1 MGRERPPAGKSQ
13 AESATTSTA
22 LPATAAAAS
31 ASVPAGV
38 PVRLRWLKRMAAVL
52 GVLLIIVTTIGLI
65 GVQSQFGARVAWRA
79 VTALLPGTL
88 SGELDGGTLRNGL
101 TVRNLVYRS
110 PGAVVRIDAMQA
122 DWKLFQAPLTL
133 DAPGIHL
140 GTADVTLLPTP
151 PKPRVLPAEIRL
163 PLALDLHRVVI
174 DKVLVHQ
181 DAVTIAVSDIRLQMH
196 SDRMQHVFTLESAV
210 TPLGT
215 VAAALQLNG
224 RRPFALSGTARL
236 AGAATANPYRV
247 AARLS
252 GSLEQLGIAAEASDA
267 RLNGNAVIEAAP
279 FAAVQLRRAQVQLH
293 HLDPQV
299 FNAGLPHADLDII
312 AALQPTNTTAVD
324 LAKLTVAGPV
334 AITNALPGA
343 IDKGLLPLTSAGA
356 DVLLDAQH
364 QQLVAVHMLLTGAA
378 TLDGTG
384 EMRGDSGS
392 MVLQARGLNLQA
404 LHSALRPSALAGP
417 LTVRIAGATQ
427 QVNLKLADAFMS
439 ADAAIEL
446 GPKLI
451 TLKSATLRAGPAE
464 LALNATL
471 TRDAQ
476 AAYTA
481 AGKLTNFNPGLFMAT
496 LPPAHSGTG
505 VSART
510 AAGMPKTAGG
520 TKRAVKSGESR
531 AAVGAASGRINA
543 RINTT
548 FDARGVLHA
557 ALTADIHFKVYDS
570 MYDGLPMTGGGNL
583 HLVDKR
589 LLPSQAQLSVAGN
602 DLFINGSFGAPADR
616 LNVDL
621 DAPALQRLGFGLSG
635 LARLQGQVGGTIN
648 RPVVDATYR
657 AEKLA
662 FGTHRVDF
670 LSGLAKTQGVPGSN
684 PDAKVALSLEAKGV
698 HSGDIDLTNLKA
710 AVDGTYASHTLR
722 ADALGRLR
730 GKPLA
735 VTLAAQGQLQDKPQG
750 MTWSGMLRTLDN
762 SGLPRVHLAAP
773 VAVTVA
779 PGTLVL
785 GAARLAVGPAAIDLK
800 ILRYGPG
807 LIASEGSVNGL
818 SVAEVLALREQF
830 TGAAPPV
837 NTNLVLDAN
846 WNLSLGEKAGGF
858 ARIVRKSGDVRAG
871 ETALGLTEMAL
882 RADLQ
887 ASEMRLDAQIA
898 GSRFGTVNGQ
908 GRIGL
913 RRSGSIQTVT
923 AQSPVSGR
931 LVAALPRLQSLAVM
945 AGPGVALAGSA
956 SADITIGGVVAEP
969 KLAGTVN
976 GDALALTLYD
986 QGVRL
991 HDGIARLTLDNNVVT
1006 LRQMELHGGDGTLR
1020 ATGRI
1025 ALDRANQGLSAT
1037 VTADHLQLLASPSG
1051 QLTVSGQAKAENVD
1065 ARLLVTGKFMVDQAQ
1080 FSLPEKT
1087 APQLDDDVIVIRGGK
1102 APPVVARD
1110 SSGAQAKQAGAFTP
1124 EVKVEV
1130 DLGNRF
1136 YFRGS
1141 GADLR
1146 LVGVLKVLS
1155 SPRTAPQAYGTIRV
1169 AEGSYEAFGTKLA
1182 IEQGVINFQ
1191 GSLRNP
1197 SISILAMRRQNDVS
1211 SGVLVSGDVQRPRVQ
1226 LVSEPELPQEEKLSW
1241 LVFGHGSSSGSGAGG
1256 VGQAQTAVKSAA
1268 FGLVNKFGGKN
1279 VAKTFGLDQLAIGSS
1294 EYGLNNTQVVNLGK
1308 KISEKFSIG
1317 YEQSLASAGSVLKL
1331 TYDLSQYWSLVLR
1344 GGSVT
1349 GLDVLYNK
1357 RFDTLGKK

>member
-1 MGRERPPAGKSQ
+1 MARWWKR
-13 AESATTSTA
+13 
-22 LPATAAAAS
+22 AA
-31 ASVPAGV
+31 V
-38 PVRLRWLKRMAAVL
+38 VL
-52 GVLLIIVTTIGLI
+52 GVLVIIVTAIGLI
-65 GVQSQFGARVAWRA
+65 GVQTQFGARAAWR
-79 VTALLPGTL
+79 VVVALLPGTL
-88 SGELDGGTLRNGL
+88 SGNLDGGTLRNGL

-110 PGAVVRIDAMQA
+110 AGAVVRIDAMQA

-133 DAPGIHL
+133 DAASIRI

-151 PKPRVLPAEIRL
+151 PKPRVLPTEIRL
-163 PLALDLHRVVI
+163 PLRLDLHSVRI

-181 DAVTIAVSDIRLQMH
+181 DAVTVALSDIRLQMH
-196 SDRMQHVFTLESAV
+196 SDRTQHTLRLEKIV
-210 TPLGT
+210 TPVGT
-215 VAAALQLNG
+215 VAAALELHG
-224 RRPFALSGTARL
+224 TRPFALSGTASL
-236 AGAATANPYRV
+236 AGQAAANPYRV

-252 GSLEQLGIAAEASDA
+252 GSLAQLGIVIEASDA
-267 RLNGNAVIEAAP
+267 RLNGTAVIEAAP
-279 FAAVQLRRAQVQLH
+279 FAAVQLHRAQVQVH

-299 FNAGLPHADLDII
+299 FNAALPHADLDIV
-312 AALQPTNTTAVD
+312 AALQPTNTTAID

-334 AITNALPGA
+334 VITNALPGA
-343 IDKGLLPLTSAGA
+343 IDKGLLPLISAKA

-364 QQLVAVHMLLTGAA
+364 QQLAAVRILLPGAA

-384 EMRGDSGS
+384 ALRNDSGS
-392 MVLQARGLNLQA
+392 LDLQARNLNLQA

-427 QVNLKLADAFMS
+427 QVNLQLADTFLS
-439 ADAAIEL
+439 ATAAVEL

-451 TLKSATLRAGPAE
+451 TLQSATLRAGPAE
-464 LALNATL
+464 LALKATL

-481 AGKLTNFNPGLFMAT
+481 AGTLTNFNPGLFMAT
-496 LPPAHSGTG
+496 LPRARAGTPTPP
-505 VSART
+505 S
-510 AAGMPKTAGG
+510 
-520 TKRAVKSGESR
+520 
-531 AAVGAASGRINA
+531 RINA

-548 FDARGVLHA
+548 FDARGMLHA
-557 ALTADIHFKVYDS
+557 VLSADVNFKVYDS
-570 MYDGLPMTGGGNL
+570 MYDGLPMSGGGAL

-602 DLFINGSFGAPADR
+602 DLSIKGSFGAPADR
-616 LNVDL
+616 LNIDL
-621 DAPALQRLGFGLSG
+621 NAPALQRLGFGLSG
-635 LARLQGQVGGTIN
+635 LARLQGQVGGTIS

-657 AEKLA
+657 AEKLT
-662 FGTHRVDF
+662 FGAHRVDF
-670 LSGLAKTQGVPGSN
+670 LSGLAKTQGVPGAT
-684 PDAKVALSLEAKGV
+684 PDARVALSLDAKGV
-698 HSGDIDLTNLKA
+698 HSGDIDLSSLKA
-710 AVDGTYASHTLR
+710 AIDGTYASHTLR
-722 ADALGRLR
+722 IDAGGRLR

-735 VTLAAQGQLQDKPQG
+735 VTIAAQGRLQEKPQG
-750 MTWSGMLRTLDN
+750 MSWSGMLNTLDN
-762 SGLPRVHLAAP
+762 QGLPRVHLGAP

-779 PGTLVL
+779 PGTLLL
-785 GAARLAVGPAAIDLK
+785 GATRLAVGPAAIELK
-800 ILRYGPG
+800 SLRYGPG
-807 LIASEGSVNGL
+807 PGSIASEGSVNAL
-818 SVAEVLALREQF
+818 AVAEVLALREQF
-830 TGAAPPV
+830 TGAASPV

-846 WNLSLGEKAGGF
+846 WNFSLGDKASGF
-858 ARIVRKSGDVRAG
+858 ARIVRKSGDVRVG
-871 ETALGLTEMAL
+871 ETALGLTEMVL

-887 ASEMRLDAQIA
+887 ASEMRLDARLA
-898 GSRFGTVNGQ
+898 GSRFGTLDGQ

-913 RRSGSIQTVT
+913 QRTDGMLSVT
-923 AQSPVSGR
+923 AQSPVSGQ
-931 LVAALPRLQSLAVM
+931 VAAALPRLQSLAVL

-956 SADITIGGVVAEP
+956 AANITIGGFLAAP

-991 HDGIARLTLDNNVVT
+991 HDGIARLTLDNNVVS
-1006 LRQMELHGGDGTLR
+1006 LRQMEFHGGDGTLR

-1037 VTADHLQLLASPSG
+1037 VIADHLQLLASPSG
-1051 QLTVSGQAKAENVD
+1051 ELTVSGQAKAENVD
-1065 ARLLVTGKFMVDQAQ
+1065 AKLLVSGKFMVDQAR

-1087 APQLDDDVIVIRGGK
+1087 APQLDDDVLIIRGGK
-1102 APPVVARD
+1102 APPLVARD
-1110 SSGAQAKQAGAFTP
+1110 SSGAEAKQAGAFTP
-1124 EVKVEV
+1124 EVNVEV

-1146 LVGVLKVLS
+1146 LVGVLKVQS
-1155 SPRTAPQAYGTIRV
+1155 APRTAPQAYGTIRV

-1182 IEQGVINFQ
+1182 IERGVINFQ
-1191 GSLRNP
+1191 GPLRNP
-1197 SISILAMRRQNDVS
+1197 NINILAMRRQADVA
-1211 SGVLVSGDVQRPRVQ
+1211 SGVQVSGDVQRPRVQ

-1241 LVFGHGSSSGSGAGG
+1241 LVFGHGSSGGSGAGG
-1256 VGQAQTAVKSAA
+1256 IGQAQTAVKSAA

-1331 TYDLSQYWSLVLR
+1331 TYDLSQYWSLVVR
-1344 GGSVT
+1344 GGSIT

-1357 RFDTLGKK
+1357 RFDNLGKK

>member
-1 MGRERPPAGKSQ
+1 MGLLRHRGRW
-13 AESATTSTA
+13 
-22 LPATAAAAS
+22 LGRAAA
-31 ASVPAGV
+31 V
-38 PVRLRWLKRMAAVL
+38 
-52 GVLLIIVTTIGLI
+52 IGLLVVI
-65 GVQSQFGARVAWRA
+65 LAAIGLTGVQTQFGARVAWRL

-88 SGELDGGTLRNGL
+88 SGELGGGTLRHGL
-101 TVRNLVYRS
+101 TMRNLVYRS

-122 DWKLFQAPLTL
+122 DWKLFQAPWTL
-133 DAPGIHL
+133 DARSIRI

-151 PKPRVLPAEIRL
+151 PKPRVLPAELRL
-163 PLALDLHRVVI
+163 PLAIDLHSVAI
-174 DKVLVHQ
+174 DRLLMHQ
-181 DAVTIAVSDIRLQMH
+181 DAVTVAFSDIALQLH
-196 SDRMQHVFTLESAV
+196 SDRTRHAFSLEKAV

-215 VAAALQLNG
+215 VTAALKLDGQ
-224 RRPFALSGTARL
+224 RPFALSGVAGL
-236 AGAATANPYRV
+236 VGAAAANPYRLST
-247 AARLS
+247 RLS
-252 GSLEQLGIAAEASDA
+252 GSLEQFGIAAEVADV
-267 RLNGNAVIEAAP
+267 RLNGSAVIEAAP

-299 FNAGLPHADLDII
+299 FNASLPHADLDIT
-312 AALQPTNTTAVD
+312 AALQPTDTATVD
-324 LAKLTVAGPV
+324 LARLTVAGPV
-334 AITNALPGA
+334 AISNALPGT
-343 IDKGLLPLTSAGA
+343 IDKGLLPLVSARA
-356 DVLLDAQH
+356 DVLLDARH
-364 QQLVAVHMLLTGAA
+364 QQLTALRMLLPGA
-378 TLDGTG
+378 GRFEGSG
-384 EMRGDSGS
+384 EMRADTGS
-392 MVLQARGLNLQA
+392 MTLQAYDLNLQA
-404 LHSALRPSALAGP
+404 LHAALRPSALAGP

-427 QVNLKLADAFMS
+427 RVDLKLADAFLS
-439 ADAAIEL
+439 ATAAVEL

-451 TLKSATLRAGPAE
+451 TLHSATLRAGPAE

-471 TRDAQ
+471 GRDAQ

-481 AGKLTNFNPGLFMAT
+481 AGKLSNFNPGLFMA
-496 LPPAHSGTG
+496 
-505 VSART
+505 AR
-510 AAGMPKTAGG
+510 AGAP
-520 TKRAVKSGESR
+520 
-531 AAVGAASGRINA
+531 GRINA

-548 FDARGVLHA
+548 FDARGMLHA
-557 ALTADIHFKVYDS
+557 VLSADLNFKVYDS
-570 MYDGLPMTGGGNL
+570 MYDNLPMTGGG
-583 HLVDKR
+583 HLQLLGKR

-602 DLFINGSFGAPADR
+602 DLFVKGSFGAPADR

-621 DAPALQRLGFGLSG
+621 NAPALQRLGFGLSG
-635 LARLQGQVGGTIN
+635 LARLQGQVGGSLT

-657 AEKLA
+657 AQKLV
-662 FGTHRVDF
+662 FGAHRVEF
-670 LSGLAKTQGVPGSN
+670 LSGLAQTQGVPGTS
-684 PDAKVALSLEAKGV
+684 PDAHVALSLEAKGV
-698 HSGDIDLTNLKA
+698 HSGDVDLASLKA
-710 AVDGTYASHTLR
+710 VIDGTYASHTLR
-722 ADALGRLR
+722 AEAGGRLR

-735 VTLAAQGQLQDKPQG
+735 VTIAAQGRLQEKPQG

-762 SGLPRVHLAAP
+762 GGLPRIHLAAP
-773 VAVTVA
+773 VAVTLA

-800 ILRYGPG
+800 SLRYGPG
-807 LIASEGSVNGL
+807 LIASEGSVNAL
-818 SVAEVLALREQF
+818 AVAEVLALREQF
-830 TGAAPPV
+830 TGAAAPV

-846 WNLSLGEKAGGF
+846 WNLSLGDKAGGF
-858 ARIVRKSGDVRAG
+858 ARISRRSGDVRVG
-871 ETALGLTEMAL
+871 DTALGLTDLRL

-887 ASEMRLDAQIA
+887 AGAMRLDAQLA
-898 GSRFGTVNGQ
+898 GSRFGSVSGQ
-908 GRIGL
+908 GSIGL
-913 RRSGSIQTVT
+913 QRADGMQSVT

-931 LVAALPRLQSLAVM
+931 VVATLPRLQSLAVL

-956 SADITIGGVVAEP
+956 AANITIGGVLAEP

-1006 LRQMELHGGDGTLR
+1006 LRQMEFHGGDGVLR

-1025 ALDRANQGLSAT
+1025 ALDQANQGLSAT
-1037 VTADHLQLLASPSG
+1037 VVADHLQLLASPSG

-1065 ARLLVTGKFMVDQAQ
+1065 AKLLVTGRFMVDQAQ

-1087 APQLDDDVIVIRGGK
+1087 APQLDDDVVVIRGGK
-1102 APPVVARD
+1102 APPLVARE
-1110 SSGAQAKQAGAFTP
+1110 SGGAQARQASAFTP
-1124 EVKVEV
+1124 EVSVEV

-1146 LVGVLKVLS
+1146 LAGVLKVQS

-1191 GSLRNP
+1191 GPLRNP
-1197 SISILAMRRQNDVS
+1197 NINILAMRRQPDVA
-1211 SGVLVSGDVQRPRVQ
+1211 SGVQVSGDVQRPRVQ

-1241 LVFGHGSSSGSGAGG
+1241 LVFGHGSSGGSGAGG

>member
-1 MGRERPPAGKSQ
+1 MP
-13 AESATTSTA
+13 
-22 LPATAAAAS
+22 
-31 ASVPAGV
+31 
-38 PVRLRWLKRMAAVL
+38 RWFKRVAAVL
-52 GVLLIIVTTIGLI
+52 GVLVIIVTAIGLI
-65 GVQSQFGARVAWRA
+65 GVQTQFGARTAWR
-79 VTALLPGTL
+79 VMTALLPGTL
-88 SGELDGGTLRNGL
+88 SGDLDGGTLRNGL
-101 TVRNLVYRS
+101 TVRNVVYRS
-110 PGAVVRIDAMQA
+110 AGAVVRIDTMQA

-133 DAPGIHL
+133 DAASIHI

-151 PKPRVLPAEIRL
+151 PKPRVLPADIRL
-163 PLALDLHRVVI
+163 PLGLDLHSVRI

-181 DAVTIAVSDIRLQMH
+181 DAVTVALSDIRLKVH
-196 SDRMQHVFTLESAV
+196 SDRMQHALSLEKIV

-215 VAAALQLNG
+215 VAATVQLEG
-224 RRPFALSGTARL
+224 TRPFALSGTASL
-236 AGAATANPYRV
+236 AGLAAANPYRV

-252 GSLEQLGIAAEASDA
+252 GSLEQLGIAVEATDA
-267 RLNGNAVIEAAP
+267 RLNGTAVIEAAP
-279 FAAVQLRRAQVQLH
+279 FAAVQLRRAQVQVH

-299 FNAGLPHADLDII
+299 FNAGLPHADLDIV
-312 AALQPTNTTAVD
+312 AALQPTNTTAID
-324 LAKLTVAGPV
+324 LARLTVAGPV
-334 AITNALPGA
+334 TITNALPGA
-343 IDKGLLPLTSAGA
+343 IDRGLLPLVSAKA

-364 QQLVAVHMLLTGAA
+364 QQLAAVRILLPGAA
-378 TLDGTG
+378 SLDGTG
-384 EMRGDSGS
+384 ALHGDSGS
-392 MVLQARGLNLQA
+392 FDLQARNLNLQA

-417 LTVRIAGATQ
+417 LTVRLAGATQ
-427 QVNLKLADAFMS
+427 QVTLKLADSFLS
-439 ADAAIEL
+439 ATAAVEL

-451 TLKSATLRAGPAE
+451 TLQSATLRAGPAE
-464 LALNATL
+464 LALKATL

-481 AGKLTNFNPGLFMAT
+481 AGKLSDFNPALFMAT
-496 LPPAHSGTG
+496 LPKARSG
-505 VSART
+505 SA
-510 AAGMPKTAGG
+510 AAP
-520 TKRAVKSGESR
+520 S
-531 AAVGAASGRINA
+531 RINA

-548 FDARGVLHA
+548 FDARGVLHPV
-557 ALTADIHFKVYDS
+557 LSADVNFKIYDS
-570 MYDGLPMTGGGNL
+570 MYDGLPMTGGGTL

-602 DLFINGSFGAPADR
+602 DLAIKGSFGAPADR

-621 DAPALQRLGFGLSG
+621 NALALQRLGFGLSG

-657 AEKLA
+657 AEKLT

-670 LSGLAKTQGVPGSN
+670 LSGLAKTQGVPGTT
-684 PDAKVALSLEAKGV
+684 PDAKVVLSLDAKGV
-698 HSGDIDLTNLKA
+698 HSGDIDLSSLKA
-710 AVDGTYASHTLR
+710 VIDGTYASHTLR
-722 ADALGRLR
+722 IDAGGRLR

-735 VTLAAQGQLQDKPQG
+735 VTIAAQGQLQEKPQG
-750 MTWSGMLRTLDN
+750 MMWSGMLRTLDN
-762 SGLPRVHLAAP
+762 NGLPRVHLAAP
-773 VAVTVA
+773 MAVTVA

-785 GAARLAVGPAAIDLK
+785 GAARLAIGPAAIDLK
-800 ILRYGPG
+800 SLRYGSG
-807 LIASEGSVNGL
+807 SGSGSIASEGSVNAL
-818 SVAEVLALREQF
+818 AVAEVLALREQF

-837 NTNLVLDAN
+837 NTNLVLDGN
-846 WNLSLGEKAGGF
+846 WKFSLGDKASGF
-858 ARIVRKSGDVRAG
+858 ARIVRRSGDVRVG
-871 ETALGLTEMAL
+871 DTALGLTEMAL

-887 ASEMRLDAQIA
+887 AAEMRLDAQIA

-913 RRSGSIQTVT
+913 QRTDGLLRVT
-923 AQSPVSGR
+923 AQSPVSGHV
-931 LVAALPRLQSLAVM
+931 VAALPRLQSLAVL

-956 SADITIGGVVAEP
+956 SANITIGGFLAEP

-976 GDALALTLYD
+976 GDALSLTLYD

-991 HDGIARLTLDNNVVT
+991 HDGIARLTLDNNVVS
-1006 LRQMELHGGDGTLR
+1006 LRQLEVQGGDGTLR

-1025 ALDRANQGLSAT
+1025 ALDRANQGLRAT
-1037 VTADHLQLLASPSG
+1037 VVADHLQLLASPSG

-1065 ARLLVTGKFMVDQAQ
+1065 AKLLVSGKFMVDQAQ

-1087 APQLDDDVIVIRGGK
+1087 APQLDDDVLVIRGGK

-1124 EVKVEV
+1124 EVNVEL

-1146 LVGVLKVLS
+1146 LVGVLKVQS

-1191 GSLRNP
+1191 GPLRNP
-1197 SISILAMRRQNDVS
+1197 NINILAMRRQADVA
-1211 SGVLVSGDVQRPRVQ
+1211 SGVQVSGDVQRPRVQ

-1331 TYDLSQYWSLVLR
+1331 TYDLSQYWSLVVR

-1357 RFDTLGKK
+1357 RFDSLGKK